1 MKEVSGAD
9 SMGVSPTAS
18 SGSIARQLAKNS
30 SFPCWGRGR
39 SLLPLPWTADELQQ
53 VCRKKWELGVASV
66 LTSRDCCKSKCSIA
80 ENEVC
85 YCVQE
90 GMYDQPN
97 LPAPM
102 GYELIS
108 RFFAVNGEIGR
119 RWRYISFYER
129 YLFDCE
135 CFYWN

>member
-18 SGSIARQLAKNS
+18 SGSIARQGSKIQVSHAGGGVGH
-30 SFPCWGRGR
+30 PR
-39 SLLPLPWTADELQQ
+39 ADELQQ